1 MPARPF
7 ALMPWN
13 DSRGGQKSTCSLF
26 FPGSGF
32 LGPDLERPKSYQ
44 SFCNGKQETRFL
56 AKNRRLHTSKFSFII
71 SFLSSSPIAQ
81 SVERRTVNPQ
91 VAGSSPARGAKIL
104 GPLTQVSGPLLSGT
118 SFLVPVFDARFS
130 CPGLPAAVASVV
142 LCASGPCIHDASG
155 AGAPAVARRCA
166 FQRLFLACDA
176 SRVCRIMVAGRPGLA
191 CFPSGGGRRLPV
203 IESGCESGGCRGW
216 NRGSWTKKNASA

>member
-13 DSRGGQKSTCSLF
+13 DSVAGKNLLALLF

-91 VAGSSPARGAKIL
+91 VAGSSPARGANF
-104 GPLTQVSGPLLSGT
+104 GATHASEWLSGT

-166 FQRLFLACDA
+166 FQKAVSGLR
-176 SRVCRIMVAGRPGLA
+176 RVP
-191 CFPSGGGRRLPV
+191 RLPHHGRGPARSCLFP
-203 IESGCESGGCRGW
+203 IWRRAETSGD
-216 NRGSWTKKNASA
+216 